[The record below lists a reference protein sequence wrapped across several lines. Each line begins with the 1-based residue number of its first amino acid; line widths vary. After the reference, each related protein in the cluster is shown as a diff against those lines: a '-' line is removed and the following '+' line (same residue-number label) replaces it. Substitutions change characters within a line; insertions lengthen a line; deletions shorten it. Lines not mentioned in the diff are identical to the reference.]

1 MGRLKLSAESL
12 AVDTFDTRPAPKDEA
27 RTEQAFVALTQEWR
41 CNTYFCTYS
50 ACTGLPC

>member
-1 MGRLKLSAESL
+1 MERLKLSADNL
-12 AVDTFDTRPAPKDEA
+12 RVDTFETRPASKDEGRA
-27 RTEQAFVALTQEWR
+27 AQALAAATQEWR